1 MDMKRLIFFVGLFS
15 LTFCSF
21 GQMKE
26 TTGDVNFRTSPEI
39 KENKIG
45 LIPKGTAVTV
55 IQDTIE
61 YENWT
66 RVSYNGTTGYV
77 SSTFLIDIS
86 TTDSKQYNSSS
97 SDNGVKYYKNS
108 NGEKVQSPT
117 RYDSAPAGATAE
129 CNDGTY
135 SFSKS
140 RRGTCSHHGGVKR
153 WLK

>member
-1 MDMKRLIFFVGLFS
+1 
-15 LTFCSF
+15 
-21 GQMKE
+21 MKE
-26 TTGDVNFRTSPEI
+26 TSGDINFRTSPEI
-39 KENKIG
+39 RENKICV
-45 LIPKGTAVTV
+45 IPKGTVV
-55 IQDTIE
+55 NIIQDTVE
-61 YENWT
+61 FENWIKIN
-66 RVSYNGTTGYV
+66 YNGKNGYV
-77 SSTFLIDIS
+77 YNTFLKDIS
-86 TTDSKQYNSSS
+86 IDSKKKNNINS

-117 RYDSAPAGATAE
+117 KYDSPPVGATAE